1 MDNVMNK
8 FLFKENVKCKVSKK
22 ILSGKHDGCLEKIYD
37 LIGIEFEI
45 YGFFGREIVKFGN
58 GKVISIDVDNE
69 YFIFNLE
76 VVSIVGKF
84 DTRFLDLYIDVV
96 IEDKKINGYLAKSL
110 SLIPD
115 EILEDKDLFKEYLIV
130 DLEWLYKMRNFLYI
144 TIFDTTFLFRYVK
157 DIKYSEFKIRVG
169 NYPNSKQRVMDC
181 GEYVSSIDFTNLKGV
196 YSVYDILDRESFCK
210 DKCKYKKL
218 LELHLS
224 GSGFKKIGFLEIKD
238 VKIGSDGVDIVIE
251 TFTNVK
257 VDDLEILKLGL
268 DEIIG
273 FVRKKKEAKESV

>member
-22 ILSGKHDGCLEKIYD
+22 ILSGKHDGCLEKVYD

-45 YGFFGREIVKFGN
+45 YGFFGIEIVKFGN

-84 DTRFLDLYIDVV
+84 DTRFLDLYIDIV

-115 EILEDKDLFKEYLIV
+115 EILKDKDLFKKYLIV

-144 TIFDTTFLFRYVK
+144 TIFDSTFLFKYIK
-157 DIKYSEFKIRVG
+157 DIEYSEFKIKVG
-169 NYPNSKQRVMDC
+169 NYPNNKDRIMDC
-181 GEYVSSIDFTNLKGV
+181 GEYVNSIDFCNLRGI
-196 YSVYDILDRESFCK
+196 YSVYDISDKESFCTNRFENEK
-210 DKCKYKKL
+210 MMR
-218 LELHLS
+218 LHLS
-224 GSGFKKIGFLEIKD
+224 GYGFEKIGFVNVKD
-238 VKIGSDGVDIVIE
+238 VKIGNDDVDTLVE

-257 VDDLEILKLGL
+257 IDDLEILKIGL
-268 DEIIG
+268 EGVVG
-273 FVRKKKEAKESV
+273 FMKK